1 MATNQSTIPKQTS
14 HPTRYFP
21 LNLTLSTTLKV
32 IDATLKQTSNIK
44 IMGLLYLYKIYG
56 KHHSTSLMPS
66 LQILEH
72 VLNLLGQESDLLQVN
87 PTTMIS
93 ETDYVAYIWL
103 PLFRKLFYAG
113 TNIQIKTGE
122 TTFPFSTASKQQFYP
137 GASNVI
143 GFKID
148 LSFTKMV

>member
-1 MATNQSTIPKQTS
+1 MA
-14 HPTRYFP
+14 
-21 LNLTLSTTLKV
+21 LKV

-44 IMGLLYLYKIYG
+44 MGLLYLYKIYG
-56 KHHSTSLMPS
+56 KYHSTSLMPS

-72 VLNLLGQESDLLQVN
+72 VLNLFDQESDLLQAK

-103 PLFRKLFYAG
+103 PLFRKPFHAG

-122 TTFPFSTASKQQFYP
+122 TTFPFSTVSKQQLYSD
-137 GASNVI
+137 ASNAT

-148 LSFTKMV
+148 LRFVVFLDEAGFNLHMTCTRGWSKKGASA